1 MRFAWIKEHAKEF
14 AVSVMCD
21 ALNVSISGYYAALGR
36 KPSRRRQRREEL
48 VAQIRAAHEQSHQ
61 IYGSPRIY
69 IELKEQGVA
78 VCLNTVAKYMQQE
91 QIRSKVKRPFRLLT
105 TDSNHPFAVA
115 GNLLDRD
122 FEAAAPDCKWC
133 CDITYVAT
141 DEGPLYVAVVIDCCS
156 RRIVGWEMADHLRAE
171 LCIEALRMA
180 VERRRPPSGLLHH
193 SDRGVQYA
201 CCAYREFLERAGMI
215 ASMSRTGNCYDNALM
230 ESFFATLK
238 GELVHHEHY
247 ATRAAARSSIFK
259 YIEVFYNRRRR
270 HSAIGY
276 RSPEQFEASLN

>member
-1 MRFAWIKEHAKEF
+1 MQQQAKKYQM
-14 AVSVMCD
+14 AAMCRALKVSR
-21 ALNVSISGYYAALGR
+21 AGYYAWLHRQPSQRSQR
-36 KPSRRRQRREEL
+36 KAEL
-48 VAQIRAAHEQSHQ
+48 VKQIRQAHDDSRQ
-61 IYGSPRIY
+61 IYGSPRVHV
-69 IELKEQGVA
+69 ELKEQGVE
-78 VCLNTVAKYMQQE
+78 VCVNTVAKYMRQE

-105 TDSNHPFAVA
+105 TDSRHQFPVA
-115 GNLLDRD
+115 ANLLERH
-122 FEAAAPDCKWC
+122 FEAPLPDSKWC

-141 DEGPLYVAVVIDCCS
+141 DEGPLYVAAVIDCCS

-180 VERRRPPSGLLHH
+180 MERRRPAAGLLHH

-201 CCAYREFLERAGMI
+201 CHAYRQFLEHEGMI

-238 GELVHHEHY
+238 GELVHHQRY
-247 ATRAAARSSIFK
+247 ATRASARSSIFE

-276 RSPEQFEASLN
+276 KSPEEFEASLN